1 MADTIVAVTP
11 DSKTTVQTQIKSAR
25 KQIQSALETGIR
37 WLFFW
42 ESDDVKIGR
51 LLRTFH
57 HYFIISLIACYF
69 LIHVLAPSYWYLLG
83 IWCCFTLIWISHIIN
98 GGCVLTRIEQKLTG
112 EKATIID
119 PLLELFQIPVSK
131 ETTLGITIMTST
143 VCFLFIT
150 SELVTRTLINLHEWM
165 PYVSTLFTMW
175 PFSVFQS
182 NKSLMQTNLGQ
193 QMSQGGV

>member
-1 MADTIVAVTP
+1 MSDTVVQLESTEIQ
-11 DSKTTVQTQIKSAR
+11 DSKRIVQNQIKSAR
-25 KQIQSALETGIR
+25 KRVQSAIEIGVR

-69 LIHVLAPSYWYLLG
+69 LIHVLAPSYWYLLF
-83 IWCCFTLIWISHIIN
+83 IWSCFTLIWISHLIN
-98 GGCVLTRIEQKLTG
+98 GGCVFTRIEQKLTG
-112 EKATIID
+112 EKVTIID
-119 PLLELFQIPVSK
+119 PLLELFQIPVTK

-150 SELVTRTLINLHEWM
+150 SELVTRTLIKAHEWM
-165 PYVSTLFTMW
+165 PFLTSLMTLW
-175 PFSVFQS
+175 PFTVFQN
-182 NKSLMQTNLGQ
+182 NK
-193 QMSQGGV
+193 